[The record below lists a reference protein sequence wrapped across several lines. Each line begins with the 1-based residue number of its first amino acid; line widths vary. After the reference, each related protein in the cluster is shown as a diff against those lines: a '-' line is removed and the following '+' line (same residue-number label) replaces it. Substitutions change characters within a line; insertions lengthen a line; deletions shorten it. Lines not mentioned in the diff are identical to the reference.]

1 MFISEAKY
9 KKLICDQIDLI
20 KMAMEKNDLLIKKN
34 EELIIKNGI
43 IKEQENEIDQL
54 KEQMASLEKSLSYYE

>member
-1 MFISEAKY
+1 
-9 KKLICDQIDLI
+9 
-20 KMAMEKNDLLIKKN
+20 MAMEKNDLLIKKN